1 MTISSRSNPRAVG
14 ASAGL
19 LTLALMLLATLL
31 APAIAQA
38 AQPGDLDPSFSVDG
52 KVRTG
57 FRGGFGEAHS
67 VAIDSQGRIVAA
79 GVSSAGNFT
88 LARYTTN
95 GSLDPSFSANGKVT
109 TDFGLGFGANAI
121 AIDSNDRIV
130 AAGQTRSAGG
140 HRFLL
145 DFALARY
152 KPNGSLDRSF
162 GNGGKV
168 STDFGGSE
176 GATSVAIDSQG
187 RIVAVG
193 QRDSGSRYFTVAR
206 YKPTGSLDPSFS
218 GNGWALT
225 GFGLRAHPNS
235 AAIDSRG
242 RIVAAGITQYDSG
255 RTDFALAGYKPD
267 GGLDRS
273 FSGDGKLTTDFGG
286 LEGAY
291 STTIDSEGRILA
303 AGSATGVREVSG
315 YDFALAR
322 YDSDG
327 RLDGSFGTGG
337 RVRTGYGPDTIDQ
350 AMSVAT
356 DSQGRIVA
364 AGVTQKTSFGQ
375 DTALA
380 RYNADG
386 TLDPTFG
393 SGGKVRTNFRRYDR
407 AYSVA
412 VDSQD
417 RIVAAG
423 TTLTSS
429 GGQDFT
435 LARYIGYP

>member
-1 MTISSRSNPRAVG
+1 MIAGPGRIEASSRKLAF
-14 ASAGL
+14 GL
-19 LTLALMLLATLL
+19 VLLAALL
-31 APAIAQA
+31 APAIVQA
-38 AQPGDLDPSFSVDG
+38 AAGDLDPTFSVDG
-52 KVRTG
+52 KVRTA
-57 FRGGFGEAHS
+57 FEGGFGEAHS

-79 GVSSAGNFT
+79 GISSAGNFT
-88 LARYTTN
+88 LACYKTN

-109 TDFGLGFGANAI
+109 TDFGLGFGADAI

-140 HRFLL
+140 HEFLL

-152 KPNGSLDRSF
+152 KPNGSLDGSF
-162 GNGGKV
+162 GTGGKV
-168 STDFGGSE
+168 STDFGGVE

-206 YKPTGSLDPSFS
+206 YKPNGSLDPSFS
-218 GNGWALT
+218 GDGWALT
-225 GFGLRAHPNS
+225 GFGRRAHPNS
-235 AAIDSRG
+235 VAIDSHG

-255 RTDFALAGYKPD
+255 HADFALARYKPD
-267 GGLDRS
+267 GTLDRS
-273 FSGDGKLTTDFGG
+273 FSDDGKRTTDFGG
-286 LEGAY
+286 VDGAY
-291 STTIDSEGRILA
+291 STTIDSGGRILA
-303 AGSATGVREVSG
+303 AGFAAGFRSDASG

-337 RVRTGYGPDTIDQ
+337 KVTTGYGPDTIDQ
-350 AMSVAT
+350 AMSVAI

-380 RYNADG
+380 RYEADG

-412 VDSQD
+412 IDPQD

-435 LARYIGYP
+435 LARYIG

>member
-1 MTISSRSNPRAVG
+1 
-14 ASAGL
+14 
-19 LTLALMLLATLL
+19 
-31 APAIAQA
+31 
-38 AQPGDLDPSFSVDG
+38 
-52 KVRTG
+52 
-57 FRGGFGEAHS
+57 
-67 VAIDSQGRIVAA
+67 
-79 GVSSAGNFT
+79 
-88 LARYTTN
+88 
-95 GSLDPSFSANGKVT
+95 VT
-109 TDFGLGFGANAI
+109 TDFGLGFGADAI
-121 AIDSNDRIV
+121 AIDSNDRMV

-140 HRFLL
+140 HEFLL

-152 KPNGSLDRSF
+152 KPNGSLDGSF
-162 GNGGKV
+162 GTGGKV
-168 STDFGGSE
+168 STDFGGVE

-206 YKPTGSLDPSFS
+206 YKPNGSLDPSFS
-218 GNGWALT
+218 GDGWALT
-225 GFGLRAHPNS
+225 GFGMRAHPNS
-235 AAIDSRG
+235 VAIDSHG
-242 RIVAAGITQYDSG
+242 RIVAAGITQYNSG
-255 RTDFALAGYKPD
+255 HADFALARYKPD
-267 GGLDRS
+267 GTLDRS
-273 FSGDGKLTTDFGG
+273 FSDDGKRTTDFGG
-286 LEGAY
+286 VDGGY
-291 STTIDSEGRILA
+291 STTIDSGGRILV
-303 AGSATGVREVSG
+303 AGFRSDASG

-337 RVRTGYGPDTIDQ
+337 KVTTGYGPDTIDQ
-350 AMSVAT
+350 AMSVAI

-380 RYNADG
+380 RYEADG

-412 VDSQD
+412 VDSRG

-435 LARYIGYP
+435 LARYIG